1 MYHVGKDSIH
11 WHADN
16 TQGEDVILS
25 LTVNGPVAEA
35 RIICFQIATAKH
47 ITGDEQ
53 LELYPIP
60 GDGHSTDGMV
70 HASYMHAMLKTRP
83 SHMAT
88 TGRMAIIVQNGINK
102 MYNDKGSSVSSVAA
116 PARSNQYIVGNM
128 SEKLEEGKCYS
139 RNSLFNSQ
147 AHWNGHG
154 NIAGNREIGCTSLIV
169 YKWARPCDEDQ
180 FHSLTYVVGDH
191 SRRKALFFSFEAQQ
205 PV

>member
-102 MYNDKGSSVSSVAA
+102 MYNDKGSSVSSLAA

-128 SEKLEEGKCYS
+128 CENRSISYS
-139 RNSLFNSQ
+139 THRHIGMGMEILPETERLDARLSLFI
-147 AHWNGHG
+147 NG
-154 NIAGNREIGCTSLIV
+154 
-169 YKWARPCDEDQ
+169 PD
-180 FHSLTYVVGDH
+180 
-191 SRRKALFFSFEAQQ
+191 
-205 PV
+205 PVMKINFTP